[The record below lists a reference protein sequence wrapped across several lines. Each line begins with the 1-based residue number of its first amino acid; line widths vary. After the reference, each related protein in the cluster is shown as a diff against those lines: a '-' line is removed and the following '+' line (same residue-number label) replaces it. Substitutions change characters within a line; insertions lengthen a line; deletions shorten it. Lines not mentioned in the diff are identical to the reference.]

1 MCKCVIIVCVYKS
14 IDVCNS
20 TCIRVSESTVVLSM

>member
-1 MCKCVIIVCVYKS
+1 MCKCVIIVCVYNKCVIIVCVYKS

-20 TCIRVSESTVVLSM
+20 MCI